1 MKKAISV
8 LLVLFSLMSILSPS
22 VYATNEVDAVETLW
36 LEDGS
41 YVIVSIEKSPARVA
55 NTVSGFKTCTGYGGS
70 GQLLWEAKLEATF
83 AYSGGWY
90 TCTTARCDVT
100 IYAGNW
106 YVVSNN
112 TLRSSNNA
120 YTYLTMGS
128 KLLGITVSEESY
140 TIKLTCDSN
149 GNLS

>member
-1 MKKAISV
+1 MKKVISV

-22 VYATNEVDAVETLW
+22 VYATNEVDEVETLW

-41 YVIVSIEKSPARVA
+41 YIIVSIEKSPARVA
-55 NTVSGFKTCTGYGGS
+55 NTVSGGKTYTGYGNN
-70 GQLLWEAKLEATF
+70 GQLLWEADLKATF

-90 TCTTARCDVT
+90 TCTTAKCDVT
-100 IYAGNW
+100 IYASNW

-112 TLRSSNNA
+112 TVRSSNNA
-120 YTYLTMGS
+120 YTHLTMGS
-128 KLLGITVSEESY
+128 KLLGITVTKESY
-140 TIKLTCDSN
+140 TLKLTCDIN